1 MAWEDWFMCLETG
14 HIWCSCIIIIK
25 KIVRHNFLGKT
36 LQLSFLGLLLTTET
50 APLLLIS
57 FAKDPK
63 ELEWDNKRRETGRK
77 ERQFEDAALS

>member
-1 MAWEDWFMCLETG
+1 MLG
-14 HIWCSCIIIIK
+14 PCIIIIK

-36 LQLSFLGLLLTTET
+36 LQLSFLLTTET

>member
-1 MAWEDWFMCLETG
+1 MLG
-14 HIWCSCIIIIK
+14 PCIIIIK